1 MTPALARH
9 ADTFASFL
17 LNAPRDALRCEVRY
31 RPGIGPQEVLLAI
44 DVPKAIEK
52 GPATVA
58 EGVIGQCHAWQQ
70 GQGQE
75 CGFVSQLY
83 DSVGTVLGTQQW
95 RMGSDMEHARP
106 LDGTVESLLAQS
118 QTHIHAVLA
127 LHIQGF
133 NTIQLAYKETLAM
146 KDRRIADLE
155 ARLDKAEK
163 TAASGEVLE
172 HDLAI
177 AALEEERFGKLLG
190 AGERIIAALSE
201 ARKAMAGGGVKA
213 AAEAVSKAAGA
224 ADAVAE
230 VMASPAPA
238 AAPVGPALASSTGTQ
253 GGGDATP

>member
-1 MTPALARH
+1 MNPALARH

-17 LNAPRDALRCEVRY
+17 INAPRDALRCEIRY
-31 RPGIGPQEVLLAI
+31 RPGIGPQEVLLAL

-52 GPATVA
+52 GPASVA
-58 EGVIGQCHAWQQ
+58 ESIIAQCHAWQQ

-75 CGFVSQLY
+75 CGFVAQMY
-83 DSVGTVLGTQQW
+83 DGAGTVLGTQQW

-133 NTIQLAYKETLAM
+133 NTIQSAYKATLEM

-163 TAASGEVLE
+163 TAQNGEVLE

-190 AGERIIAALSE
+190 AGERILNALAE
-201 ARKAMAGGGVKA
+201 ARKQMGPGASAKGAGQAVSKAIA
-213 AAEAVSKAAGA
+213 AAEAVGDAIASSTAAT
-224 ADAVAE
+224 
-230 VMASPAPA
+230 PA
-238 AAPVGPALASSTGTQ
+238 AAAE
-253 GGGDATP
+253 GGAAAGEGAGNATP